1 MEEKLKQKLGK
12 KELSWLKKKAKE
24 VGITVDESFSDSQ
37 KMYALLEKL
46 QELGHSAILNE
57 LKTKR
62 KEVVD
67 DARANT
73 MELMTWLYTNQG
85 EMRFGSENR
94 LFLIL
99 VDTTDM
105 AQSWKMKRAF
115 SLIEPR
121 VNEYL
126 DNFNSSSLKEISF
139 TFKKNHYRSLADVL
153 FVVKE

>member
-1 MEEKLKQKLGK
+1 M
-12 KELSWLKKKAKE
+12 KKKAKE

-37 KMYALLEKL
+37 KMYALSEKL

>member
-1 MEEKLKQKLGK
+1 M
-12 KELSWLKKKAKE
+12 KKKAKE

-37 KMYALLEKL
+37 KMYALSEKL

-94 LFLIL
+94 LF
-99 VDTTDM
+99 
-105 AQSWKMKRAF
+105 
-115 SLIEPR
+115 
-121 VNEYL
+121 
-126 DNFNSSSLKEISF
+126 
-139 TFKKNHYRSLADVL
+139 
-153 FVVKE
+153 

>member
-1 MEEKLKQKLGK
+1 MKSKQL
-12 KELSWLKKKAKE
+12 
-24 VGITVDESFSDSQ
+24 
-37 KMYALLEKL
+37 
-46 QELGHSAILNE
+46 LNE